1 MPDRALD
8 ELLDQAIDAIFARAP
23 VEPSGRE
30 LDALVRIAS
39 ALCEMPAKNFQSRL
53 RTQLERSIS
62 MTRVAAVPVREGF
75 RTVTP
80 YIMVPEGVK
89 LIEFLER
96 TFGAEELLRSPSPA
110 GFHAEIRIGDSILM
124 IGSGESVRGHERIG
138 AFHVYVPDCDA
149 AYRRAMEAGATS
161 MGEPAD
167 RPYGER
173 SGFVKDFAGNHWYIA
188 TRFASTV
195 APEGLGTVLPFV
207 YPAKVRAFLDFLKRA
222 FAAEEMGVF
231 EESGRVVHA
240 AVRIGD
246 AVLEMGEP
254 HEAQSLPSRFFLY
267 VEDCDAWY
275 RRAVAAGATS
285 LEPPADQPEC
295 DGHRT
300 AVVLD
305 PFGYQWVCGAASQ
318 AAPGFSPAR

>member
-1 MPDRALD
+1 
-8 ELLDQAIDAIFARAP
+8 
-23 VEPSGRE
+23 
-30 LDALVRIAS
+30 
-39 ALCEMPAKNFQSRL
+39 
-53 RTQLERSIS
+53 

-124 IGSGESVRGHERIG
+124 IGSGESVRGRERIG
-138 AFHVYVPDCDA
+138 AFHIYVPDCDA

-195 APEGLGTVLPFV
+195 APEGLGTVVPFV
-207 YPAKVRAFLDFLKRA
+207 LPPKARAFIDFLKRA
-222 FAAEEMGVF
+222 FAAEEMAVF

-254 HEAQSLPSRFFLY
+254 PDEVPSLPSTFFLY
-267 VEDCDAWY
+267 VDDCDAWY
-275 RRAVAAGATS
+275 RRAVAAGGTS
-285 LEPPADQPEC
+285 LEEPTDKPY
-295 DGHRT
+295 GHRT

-305 PFGYQWVCGAASQ
+305 PFGYQWVPASLLKN
-318 AAPGFSPAR
+318 AAP

>member
-8 ELLDQAIDAIFARAP
+8 ELLDQAIDAVLARAP
-23 VEPSGRE
+23 FETSGPE
-30 LDALVRIAS
+30 LDALVRTAS
-39 ALCEMPAKNFQSRL
+39 ALREMPAKDFQSRL
-53 RTQLERSIS
+53 RTELQRRAFMS
-62 MTRVAAVPVREGF
+62 RVAAVPVREGF
-75 RTVTP
+75 RTITP
-80 YIMVPEGVK
+80 YITVLEGAK
-89 LIEFLER
+89 LIEFLKH

-124 IGSGESVRGHERIG
+124 IGSGQSVRGHERIG

-149 AYRRAMEAGATS
+149 AYRRAIEAGATS
-161 MGEPAD
+161 MGVPAD

-195 APEGLGTVLPFV
+195 APEGLGTVVPFV
-207 YPAKVRAFLDFLKRA
+207 LPPKARAFIDFLKRA
-222 FAAEEMGVF
+222 FAAEEMAVF

-246 AVLEMGEP
+246 AILEMGEAR
-254 HEAQSLPSRFFLY
+254 EVQSMPSSFFLY

-285 LEPPADQPEC
+285 IEEPTDKPY
-295 DGHRT
+295 GHRT
-300 AVVLD
+300 AVILD
-305 PFGYQWVCGAASQ
+305 PFGYQWIPASLLKN
-318 AAPGFSPAR
+318 ATP

>member
-1 MPDRALD
+1 MPDRALE
-8 ELLDQAIDAIFARAP
+8 ELLDQAIDAILAGATP
-23 VEPSGRE
+23 EASGPE
-30 LDALVRIAS
+30 LDPLVRIAG
-39 ALCEMPAKNFQSRL
+39 ALREMPAEDFQSRL
-53 RTQLERSIS
+53 KTELQRRTS
-62 MTRVAAVPVREGF
+62 MTAAAAVPIREGF

-80 YIMVPEGVK
+80 YITVPEGAK
-89 LIEFLER
+89 LIDFIQR
-96 TFGAEELLRSPSPA
+96 AFGAEELLRSPSPA
-110 GFHAEIRIGDSILM
+110 GFHAEVRIGDSILM
-124 IGSGESVRGHERIG
+124 IGSGESVRGRERIG
-138 AFHVYVPDCDA
+138 AFHVYMPDCDA
-149 AYRRAMEAGATS
+149 TYRRALEAGATS

-188 TRFASTV
+188 TRSASVV

-207 YPAKVRAFLDFLKRA
+207 FPPKARAFIDFLKRA

-246 AVLEMGEP
+246 AVLEMGES
-254 HEAQSLPSRFFLY
+254 HELLSMPSSFFLY

-285 LEPPADQPEC
+285 IEPPADQPY
-295 DGHRT
+295 GHRT

-305 PFGYQWVCGAASQ
+305 PFGYQWIPASLLQNAAS
-318 AAPGFSPAR
+318 

>member
-8 ELLDQAIDAIFARAP
+8 ELLNQAIDAILARAP
-23 VEPSGRE
+23 LASGSE

-39 ALCEMPAKNFQSRL
+39 ALRDLPAENFQSRL
-53 RTQLERSIS
+53 KSELQRRAS
-62 MTRVAAVPVREGF
+62 MTPVAAAPARESF

-80 YIMVPEGVK
+80 YITVPEGAK
-89 LIEFLER
+89 LIEFLKR
-96 TFGAEELLRSPSPA
+96 TFGAEELLRAPSPA

-124 IGSGESVRGHERIG
+124 IGSGESLRGHERIG

-149 AYRRAMEAGATS
+149 AYQRAMEAGASS

-173 SGFVKDFAGNHWYIA
+173 SGFVKDCAGNQWYIA
-188 TRFASTV
+188 TRFGSTF
-195 APEGLGTVLPFV
+195 APEGLGTVVPFLLP
-207 YPAKVRAFLDFLKRA
+207 PNARALIDFLKQA
-222 FAAEEMGVF
+222 FGAEEMAVF

-246 AVLEMGEP
+246 AVMEMGEP
-254 HEAQSLPSRFFLY
+254 HEVQFLPSRFFLY

-285 LEPPADQPEC
+285 LQEPTDQPY
-295 DGHRT
+295 GHRT
-300 AVVLD
+300 SMVLD
-305 PFGYQWVCGAASQ
+305 PFGYQWVPASLLTN
-318 AAPGFSPAR
+318 ATP

>member
-8 ELLDQAIDAIFARAP
+8 DLLDQTIDAILARAP
-23 VEPSGRE
+23 VEASGPE
-30 LDALVRIAS
+30 LDPLVRIAS
-39 ALCEMPAKNFQSRL
+39 ALREMPAEHFQSRL
-53 RTQLERSIS
+53 KTELQRRAS
-62 MTRVAAVPVREGF
+62 MTPIAVAPVREGF
-75 RTVTP
+75 RTITP
-80 YIMVPEGVK
+80 YITVPEGAR
-89 LIEFLER
+89 LIEFLKR

-149 AYRRAMEAGATS
+149 AYGRAIEAGATS

-167 RPYGER
+167 RHYGER

-188 TRFASTV
+188 TRFASIV

-207 YPAKVRAFLDFLKRA
+207 TLPKARAFIDFLKRA
-222 FAAEEMGVF
+222 FAAEEMAVF
-231 EESGRVVHA
+231 EESGRVVHG

-254 HEAQSLPSRFFLY
+254 PGETQSMPSRFFLY

-285 LEPPADQPEC
+285 LQEPADQPY
-295 DGHRT
+295 GHRT
-300 AVVLD
+300 AMLLD
-305 PFGYQWVCGAASQ
+305 PFGYQWVPASILKN
-318 AAPGFSPAR
+318 APR

>member
-8 ELLDQAIDAIFARAP
+8 ELLDQAIDAILARAP
-23 VEPSGRE
+23 FEASGPE
-30 LDALVRIAS
+30 LDALVRTAG
-39 ALCEMPAKNFQSRL
+39 ALREMPAKNFQSRL
-53 RTQLERSIS
+53 KTELQRRAF
-62 MTRVAAVPVREGF
+62 MTPVAAPVREGF
-75 RTVTP
+75 RTITP
-80 YIMVPEGVK
+80 YITVPEGAK
-89 LIEFLER
+89 LIEFMKG

-124 IGSGESVRGHERIG
+124 IGSGESRERIG

-149 AYRRAMEAGATS
+149 VYRRAMEAGATS

-195 APEGLGTVLPFV
+195 APESLGTVLPFL
-207 YPAKVRAFLDFLKRA
+207 YPLKARVFIDFLKRA
-222 FAAEEMGVF
+222 FAAEEMAVF

-254 HEAQSLPSRFFLY
+254 HDEAQSMPSRFFLY

-285 LEPPADQPEC
+285 LEEPTDQPY
-295 DGHRT
+295 GHRT
-300 AVVLD
+300 AAVLD
-305 PFGYQWVCGAASQ
+305 PFGYQWIPASLLKN
-318 AAPGFSPAR
+318 AAP

>member
-1 MPDRALD
+1 MPDRALY
-8 ELLDQAIDAIFARAP
+8 ELLDQAIDDILAGSAS
-23 VEPSGRE
+23 ETSGPE
-30 LDALVRIAS
+30 LDAQVRIAS

-53 RTQLERSIS
+53 KTELQRRAF
-62 MTRVAAVPVREGF
+62 MTPAAAAPVREGF
-75 RTVTP
+75 RTITP
-80 YIMVPEGVK
+80 YITVPEGAK
-89 LIEFLER
+89 LIEFVKH

-110 GFHAEIRIGDSILM
+110 GFHAEVRIGDSILM

-149 AYRRAMEAGATS
+149 AYQRAIEAGATS

-173 SGFVKDFAGNHWYIA
+173 SGFVKDPAGNHWYIA

-207 YPAKVRAFLDFLKRA
+207 YPAKARVFIDFLKRA
-222 FAAEEMGVF
+222 FAAEEMGVY

-246 AVLEMGEP
+246 AVLEMGEAP
-254 HEAQSLPSRFFLY
+254 GEAPSLPSRFFLY
-267 VEDCDAWY
+267 VEDCDACY

-285 LEPPADQPEC
+285 LEEPADQPY
-295 DGHRT
+295 GHRT

-305 PFGYQWVCGAASQ
+305 PFGYQWIPASLLKN
-318 AAPGFSPAR
+318 AAP